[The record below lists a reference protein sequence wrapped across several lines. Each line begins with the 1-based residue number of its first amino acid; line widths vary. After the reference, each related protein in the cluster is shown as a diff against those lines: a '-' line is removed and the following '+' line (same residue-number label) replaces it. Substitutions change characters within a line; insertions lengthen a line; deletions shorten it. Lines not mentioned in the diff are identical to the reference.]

1 MTEKNYSQRRAELVS
16 QFNTMLSLRLWMS
29 ARARIR
35 KIADLDYEHRGI
47 DREVTKEMFNY
58 KKLNK

>member
-1 MTEKNYSQRRAELVS
+1 MTEKNYTHRRAELVS
-16 QFNTMLSLRLWMS
+16 QLNTMLSLRLWLC

-58 KKLNK
+58 QKLKR